1 MNGIQTLIAFLG
13 RALLSIIF
21 ISSGIAKILDW
32 QGTEQYYN
40 QGLNNL
46 LALNV
51 GSSSLQGAIEFGLE
65 HAFILLMLGT
75 IFEIL
80 GGVLVF
86 LGIWVRFGALLLLIF
101 LIPATL
107 IFHHFWQL
115 QEPERQMQMI
125 NFMKNV
131 SIFGGL
137 LIVLA
142 FGKGRKSE
150 SHDQEA

>member
-1 MNGIQTLIAFLG
+1 MNIFHSLSAFLG

-32 QGTEQYYN
+32 QGTVQYFN
-40 QGLNNL
+40 QGLNNW

-51 GSSSLQGAIEFGLE
+51 GSPALQGAIEFGLE
-65 HAFILLMLGT
+65 HAFILLLLGT
-75 IFEIL
+75 IFETL
-80 GGVLVF
+80 GGLLVF

-101 LIPATL
+101 LIPTTL
-107 IFHHFWQL
+107 AFHHFWQL

-142 FGKGRKSE
+142 FGKGRKNE
-150 SHDQEA
+150 SHDQDS